1 VEAFF
6 KRGESVTATQ
16 RAFRTR
22 FGLSANES
30 VLDRK
35 TILLFVQ
42 RVRATGSA
50 LKRIPPGRPKNVR
63 TPENI
68 ATVSS
73 SIELSPT
80 RSARKHTSALRIS
93 ERTVKR
99 ILHTDLHLHPYK
111 IMIGQE
117 LSPADWGIA
126 VLGSSQLCLPLAFC
140 GVVMKPISTFQAQ

>member
-1 VEAFF
+1 MPWSSEYRASVVGAFF
-6 KRGESVTATQ
+6 KHGESITATQ

-22 FGLSANES
+22 FGLRANDS
-30 VLDRK
+30 VPDRK
-35 TILLFVQ
+35 TILLWVQ

-50 LKRIPPGRPKNVR
+50 LKRKPPGRPKNVR

-68 ATVSS
+68 ATVRV

-80 RSARKHTSALRIS
+80 RLARKHASALRIS
-93 ERTVKR
+93 ERPVRR

-117 LSPADWGIA
+117 LSPAD
-126 VLGSSQLCLPLAFC
+126 
-140 GVVMKPISTFQAQ
+140 